1 MDTTTN
7 VKDTSQDLLIVAKQ
21 FVGQHLTLDNS
32 VPIDKGCAE
41 CWSAIAKTANISLP
55 KNGIAGT
62 ATLLNWLLFNPDF
75 QEVFYDPET
84 QTQPDLTGL
93 TIISATGSGNGK
105 AEGHVGILGG
115 LGVQYVNDYGILS
128 NDSDTGTLRE
138 HWKLADW
145 IAFYEVYGGMKARFF
160 KYIGV

>member
-1 MDTTTN
+1 METTAIKDNSQILLDTA
-7 VKDTSQDLLIVAKQ
+7 KGLI
-21 FVGQHLTLDNS
+21 GQHLTLDNS

-41 CWSAIAKTANISLP
+41 CWSAIAQKAGVSVP
-55 KNGIAGT
+55 RNGIAGT
-62 ATLLNWLLFNPDF
+62 ASLLAWLIANPDF
-75 QEVFYDPET
+75 EEFFYDPESKT
-84 QTQPDLTGL
+84 NPDLTGL

-105 AEGHVGILGG
+105 AEGHVGIPGG